1 MVYKNY
7 RVKIVLL
14 YAKMPKITRTNWHC
28 LYLGANV
35 KKYNQCEIKCLADLS
50 GFIGLII
57 IYIYNILSCI
67 KINQSRW

>member
-35 KKYNQCEIKCLADLS
+35 KNTISVNKMS
-50 GFIGLII
+50 V
-57 IYIYNILSCI
+57 
-67 KINQSRW
+67 

>member
-28 LYLGANV
+28 LYLGANIKNTISV
-35 KKYNQCEIKCLADLS
+35 K
-50 GFIGLII
+50 
-57 IYIYNILSCI
+57 
-67 KINQSRW
+67 